1 MSFKT
6 FPTFFTL
13 FAVATAFDYCGTAE
27 VPADL
32 LCRDFAVAYNTAVCD
47 QNNTAAALAYSD
59 YVRCIATSV
68 RPIAEIPAPIPYDRA
83 LSLKGRSLFKT
94 DWCAT
99 RVHPGDD
106 CTVEAQSYADT
117 QCVLDQN
124 HGDNPVHHF
133 KEFGEAATAYKLCIN
148 NCRTSL

>member
-6 FPTFFTL
+6 FATFFTL
-13 FAVATAFDYCGTAE
+13 FAVATAFDYCTGV
-27 VPADL
+27 VPRDQP
-32 LCRDFAVAYNTAVCD
+32 CRDFAVAYNKAVCD
-47 QNNTAAALAYSD
+47 QNTTAVALAYTD
-59 YVRCIATSV
+59 YVQCVATSA
-68 RPIAEIPAPIPYDRA
+68 PPLAEIPAPIPYDRA
-83 LSLKGRSLFKT
+83 LSLIRRSLFKT

-133 KEFGEAATAYKLCIN
+133 EKFGKAATAYKLCIN
-148 NCRTSL
+148 NLRTSP